1 MSPRLQHHIRVRAN
15 QHGITSR
22 RDFLRAVGVAGAA
35 ANAVSWT
42 DAISLA
48 ADELRRQQKACIL
61 LWMAGGPS
69 PFETFSPKPDHEHG
83 GETKAISTS
92 VPGIQIAANLPCVA
106 DVMDEIAII
115 RSMTSKEGSHPRA
128 SFYMHHGYLPMG
140 GVKFPTLG
148 SNIAHQIGDAASE
161 LPSFVR
167 IGGRGQ
173 NVGNAGF
180 LGVDYDPLVLQNA
193 TRPPQ
198 NSTPTTS
205 RDRYLRRLGMLQNLD
220 EQFAEAVAPDLVADH
235 RKLVD
240 AASEMILS
248 PRMEAFDVE
257 RESESMRDAYGRTDF
272 GASCLMARRL
282 VEHGVTF
289 VEVNVG
295 GWDTHD
301 NNFERVAT
309 LTGQI
314 DQPMA
319 QLIAD
324 LRGRGM
330 LDDTLVVWM
339 GEFGRTPKINAR
351 SGRDHYPRAFNVALA
366 GGGVRGGQVI
376 GQTDAGGAEVT
387 DRPVHVKD
395 LFASIYTL
403 LGIDPAHENMS
414 HIGRPIQLVDEGEA
428 VEELYG

>member
-1 MSPRLQHHIRVRAN
+1 MSYQLQHHIRVRAN
-15 QHGITSR
+15 KHGLTAR
-22 RDFLRAVGVAGAA
+22 RDFLKAVGATAA
-35 ANAVSWT
+35 ATGLLSFT
-42 DAISLA
+42 DAVSLA
-48 ADELRRQQKACIL
+48 ASDLRKRSKACIL
-61 LWMAGGPS
+61 LWMSGGPS
-69 PFETFSPKPDHEHG
+69 QFETFSPKPDHENG
-83 GETKAISTS
+83 GETKAISTA
-92 VPGIQIAANLPCVA
+92 VPGIQIASTLPRMA
-106 DVMDEIAII
+106 DVMDEVAII

-128 SFYMHHGYLPMG
+128 SFYLHHGYLPMG

-148 SNIAHQIGDAASE
+148 SNVVHQIGDAASE

-167 IGGRGQ
+167 IGSRSQGT
-173 NVGNAGF
+173 GNGGF

-193 TRPPQ
+193 TSPPP
-198 NSTPTTS
+198 NSTPTTPRS
-205 RDRYLRRLGMLQNLD
+205 RYERRLTLLQGLD
-220 EQFAEAVAPDLVADH
+220 TQFAQAEGTDLVTNH

-248 PRMEAFDVE
+248 PQMEAFDIE
-257 RESESMRDAYGRTDF
+257 KESDKTRDAYGRTDF

-282 VEHGVTF
+282 IERGVTF

-301 NNFERVAT
+301 NNFERVAQ

-324 LRGRGM
+324 LRVRGM

-339 GEFGRTPKINAR
+339 GEFGRTPKINGR
-351 SGRDHYPRAFNVALA
+351 NGRDHYPRAFNVALA

-376 GQTDAGGAEVT
+376 GKTNEAGTDVT
-387 DRPVHVKD
+387 DRPVQVKE
-395 LFASIYTL
+395 LFASIYKL
-403 LGIDPAHENMS
+403 LGIDPSHENMS
-414 HIGRPIQLVDEGEA
+414 LIGRPIQLVDEGDP
-428 VEELYG
+428 VEELWS